1 MNQIEAFTKQ
11 IGHALSAA
19 ESDVLDE
26 RRRQKEVEG
35 WTAQHDDMHSTG
47 DLAAASACYALAAA
61 DQANWPK
68 RTFRR
73 PEFWPFATAWWKP
86 RTQRENLVR
95 AGALILAEIDRLD
108 RAALN
113 KDSANG

>member
-35 WTAQHDDMHSTG
+35 WTAQHDVMRRLG
-47 DLAAASACYALAAA
+47 
-61 DQANWPK
+61 K
-68 RTFRR
+68 R
-73 PEFWPFATAWWKP
+73 
-86 RTQRENLVR
+86 R
-95 AGALILAEIDRLD
+95 AGSLLD
-108 RAALN
+108 GREH
-113 KDSANG
+113 KDFPA